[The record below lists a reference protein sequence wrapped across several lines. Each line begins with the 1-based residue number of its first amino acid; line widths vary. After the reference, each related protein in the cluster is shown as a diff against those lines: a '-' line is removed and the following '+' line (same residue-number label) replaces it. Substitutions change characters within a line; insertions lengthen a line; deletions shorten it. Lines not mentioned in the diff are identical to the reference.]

1 MPGVAGISN
10 DPLAVDDEGARQL
23 EGVADHLLDVMA
35 LARRLEATDDRSR
48 TDHLPQRT
56 ALQPKAL
63 VALSLRVRQ
72 AWERRLEAIAQGLRL
87 LRVSLRHRQDA
98 ATCLP
103 DLLVALPE
111 RLQVLP
117 AERSAEVS
125 EEGDDDGPVV
135 PELSE
140 RDLAPVASAESNVG
154 SRLADV

>member
-1 MPGVAGISN
+1 MPGVAGVA
-10 DPLAVDDEGARQL
+10 DDAVAVDDEGAWHL
-23 EGVADHLLDVMA
+23 ESIADHFPNVVA
-35 LARRLEATDDRSR
+35 FARRLEATDDGGR

-56 ALQPKAL
+56 ALQPEAL

-103 DLLVALPE
+103 DLLVALTE

-125 EEGDDDGPVV
+125 EEGDDDGPSA

-140 RDLAPVASAESNVG
+140 RDLAPVASIEGNVG